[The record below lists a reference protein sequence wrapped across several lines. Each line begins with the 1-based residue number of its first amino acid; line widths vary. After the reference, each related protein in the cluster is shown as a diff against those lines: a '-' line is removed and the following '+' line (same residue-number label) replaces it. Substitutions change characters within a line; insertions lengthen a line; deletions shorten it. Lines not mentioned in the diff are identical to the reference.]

1 MVRIA
6 IVDKEK
12 CRNGIY
18 CDFVCGGVCPVN
30 RTGKECIVLDPD
42 DNKPIINEE
51 LCIGCG
57 ICPRKCPF
65 GALKIINLPEALDKE
80 PIHRYGRNG
89 FHLYSLPIPIFGK
102 VVGVVGKNG
111 IGKSTAIKILSGI
124 LKPNLGKDGDVGY
137 EKVIEYFKGTEAQ
150 SYFEKVK
157 EGKIKV
163 AYKPQAVELIP
174 KQFDGK
180 VKDLLKNIDEKDA
193 FDEVVRELELEKFL
207 DTDIKSISGGELQ
220 RVAIAATVLKKADV
234 YFFDE
239 PTSYLDIKQRLKV
252 SNFIRRL
259 ATPFVA
265 VVVIEHDLIILD
277 YMTDLVHLMYGKE
290 AAYGIVSLTKS
301 TRVGINI
308 YLSGFLREENI
319 RFRSK
324 EIKFFARPPEEAKH
338 NTLLTSWKGIK
349 KQLGNFSLEALEGS
363 VHKKDVISIVGEN
376 GIGKTSF
383 VKILADVIE
392 PDSGEVGEGVVVS
405 YKPQYIDIGD
415 SDELVMNV
423 LKDAVEN
430 YKAQLIQP
438 LEIDHLL
445 LREVNELSGGE
456 LQRVA
461 IALCLS
467 RKADLYLLDEP
478 SAYLDV
484 EQRLIVSKIV
494 RDVMEFRGTT
504 ALVVDHDLLFVD
516 YLSHKILVFDG
527 EPAVKGKALGPF
539 DMKQGMSKFLK
550 DLGITFRRDDETL
563 RPRANKPGSVKDREQ
578 RSSGNYYYVN

>member
-1 MVRIA
+1 MIRIA
-6 IVDKEK
+6 IVEK
-12 CRNGIY
+12 AKCQNKIN
-18 CDFVCGGVCPVN
+18 CNFICGNVCPVN
-30 RTGKECIVLDPD
+30 RGGKECIVVGEDS
-42 DNKPIINEE
+42 KPIINEE

-57 ICPRKCPF
+57 ICVRKCPF
-65 GALKIINLPEALDKE
+65 QALKIINLPEALKKE
-80 PIHRYGRNG
+80 PIHRYGKNG

-102 VVGVVGKNG
+102 VVGIVGKNG

-124 LKPNLGKDGDVGY
+124 LKPNLGKDSEAGYDDV
-137 EKVIEYFKGTEAQ
+137 IDYFKGTEAQ
-150 SYFEKVK
+150 AYFEKVK
-157 EGKIKV
+157 EGRIKV

-180 VKDLLKNIDEKDA
+180 VRDLLKNVDEKGA
-193 FDEVVRELELEKFL
+193 FDEIVKELELEKFL
-207 DTDIKSISGGELQ
+207 DTEVSKISGGELQ

-252 SNFIRRL
+252 SNFIRKL

-290 AAYGIVSLTKS
+290 AGYGIVSLPKS

-308 YLSGFLREENI
+308 YLSGFLRDENI
-319 RFRSK
+319 RFRDT
-324 EIKFFARPPEEAKH
+324 EIRFAARPPEESKH
-338 NTLLTSWKGIK
+338 ATKLTSWSCINK
-349 KQLGNFSLEALEGS
+349 KLGSFSLEAPEGE
-363 VHKKDVISIVGEN
+363 VYNKDVVGVVGEN

-383 VKILADVIE
+383 VKILAEVLE
-392 PDSGEVGEGVVVS
+392 PDSGELKDKVTVS

-415 SDELVMNV
+415 SDELVMI
-423 LKDAVEN
+423 LLQEAVEK
-430 YKAQLIQP
+430 YKPQLIGP
-438 LEIDHLL
+438 LELEPLL
-445 LREVNELSGGE
+445 LRKVNELSGGE

-484 EQRLIVSKIV
+484 EQRLVVSKVV
-494 RDVMEFRGTT
+494 RDVMEQRGTS

-516 YLSHKILVFDG
+516 YLSHKILVFEG
-527 EPAVKGKALGPF
+527 EPAVNGKALGPYE
-539 DMKQGMSKFLK
+539 MKKGMSMFLK
-550 DLGITFRRDDETL
+550 DLGITFRRDEESL

-578 RSSGNYYYVN
+578 RSLGNYYYVL